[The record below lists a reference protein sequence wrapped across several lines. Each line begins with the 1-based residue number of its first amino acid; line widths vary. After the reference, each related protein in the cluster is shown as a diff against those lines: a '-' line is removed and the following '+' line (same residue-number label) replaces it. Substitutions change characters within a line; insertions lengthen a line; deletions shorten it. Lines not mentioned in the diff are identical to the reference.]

1 VGERGREGGWRG
13 GERGREENGG
23 RETFFFE
30 RRESSERFNNNIP
43 LKIFGRPFNLRAA
56 RRRMRRARGAA
67 SAKGAGEK
75 KPPRAQERAGGYE
88 PSSPS
93 FFLFPTLFF
102 TSSFLRCSTF
112 FVSVCARSRVC
123 VTEPHFPRFEIL
135 KVESGENK
143 WRAVSFFF
151 PSRSTFPNQ
160 SRRETKERNDYLFSF
175 SASYNNHVFLFFFR
189 RCLHLG
195 TENIVREQR
204 AATTE
209 PLEDAPHR
217 GEVGDDY

>member
-1 VGERGREGGWRG
+1 
-13 GERGREENGG
+13 
-23 RETFFFE
+23 
-30 RRESSERFNNNIP
+30 
-43 LKIFGRPFNLRAA
+43 
-56 RRRMRRARGAA
+56 M
-67 SAKGAGEK
+67 
-75 KPPRAQERAGGYE
+75 
-88 PSSPS
+88 
-93 FFLFPTLFF
+93 
-102 TSSFLRCSTF
+102 
-112 FVSVCARSRVC
+112 
-123 VTEPHFPRFEIL
+123 
-135 KVESGENK
+135 ESGF
-143 WRAVSFFF
+143 FFF